1 VTGDEDVGGA
11 GGTKP
16 SASMMPSSLTSSA
29 QHITMPGAT
38 LGHDPAFAEA
48 G

>member
-1 VTGDEDVGGA
+1 VTGDEDVADA

-16 SASMMPSSLTSSA
+16 SASMTPSPLTSSA

-38 LGHDPAFAEA
+38 LGHDPAFAET